1 MHYLY
6 AKTFHLEDRLKYK
19 FEEVYRTCYHK
30 VRYFC
35 FSYLDDHEQAVDVA
49 QDVFMTLWENFATV
63 DTGRDILPYL
73 MTMARNRCLNI
84 LQRRKV
90 KGRYEGNYARSFM
103 DDINSF
109 SLSEMAVSDLY
120 SEEVG
125 KILARSM
132 DEMPEKVR
140 ESFVEIRLEDNKY
153 KEVAEKQNVTVKTLE
168 HRMSAAMSILRKNM
182 RDYIKFIVLL
192 LSGMN

>member
-1 MHYLY
+1 M
-6 AKTFHLEDRLKYK
+6 KDRLKYK

-35 FSYLDDHEQAVDVA
+35 FSYLDDYEQAVDVA

-63 DTGRDILPYL
+63 DTERD
-73 MTMARNRCLNI
+73 I